1 MHLKSGSVFALSMS
15 GMAASGVLLAVT
27 TMHWFLII
35 TGVLALYLVLSGWRA
50 VRHRQRTTG
59 VPEIIS
65 LLTSL
70 SVALLAVGL
79 GLAGSIQ
86 NIAFSEVPATVYLGI
101 GMEAALFAWIDW
113 RKIRAGGFQARHRMA
128 DHVWRMI
135 MALAFATT
143 ALLVANNEFLPES
156 LRQPVFT
163 YTPVLFLYIV
173 MFYWL
178 AGILYDPAR
187 ASAQSPD
194 AITKS

>member
-1 MHLKSGSVFALSMS
+1 
-15 GMAASGVLLAVT
+15 
-27 TMHWFLII
+27 
-35 TGVLALYLVLSGWRA
+35 
-50 VRHRQRTTG
+50 
-59 VPEIIS
+59 
-65 LLTSL
+65 
-70 SVALLAVGL
+70 
-79 GLAGSIQ
+79 
-86 NIAFSEVPATVYLGI
+86 
-101 GMEAALFAWIDW
+101 
-113 RKIRAGGFQARHRMA
+113 
-128 DHVWRMI
+128 